1 MAKEDKLGMQQ
12 LFLFFLIFLSN
23 TLGTLEVF
31 MHLFFFFSP
40 ALRRH
45 QVNLAKG
52 NKSINRHIAKSPR
65 LRATHS
71 VKLLN

>member
-31 MHLFFFFSP
+31 MRLFFFFLLSEDT
-40 ALRRH
+40 
-45 QVNLAKG
+45 
-52 NKSINRHIAKSPR
+52 KSIWLKATSPSTET
-65 LRATHS
+65 LQNHPG
-71 VKLLN
+71 

>member
-31 MHLFFFFSP
+31 MRLFFFSCSQKTP
-40 ALRRH
+40 S
-45 QVNLAKG
+45 QSG
-52 NKSINRHIAKSPR
+52 
-65 LRATHS
+65 
-71 VKLLN
+71 

>member
-31 MHLFFFFSP
+31 MRLFFFFSCSQKTP
-40 ALRRH
+40 S
-45 QVNLAKG
+45 QSG
-52 NKSINRHIAKSPR
+52 
-65 LRATHS
+65 
-71 VKLLN
+71 

>member
-31 MHLFFFFSP
+31 MHLFFFFFSCSQKTP
-40 ALRRH
+40 S
-45 QVNLAKG
+45 QSG
-52 NKSINRHIAKSPR
+52 
-65 LRATHS
+65 
-71 VKLLN
+71 